1 LNTTI
6 FIPKKI
12 KVGYQNRNDTYT
24 QKLAYVIYYDEKNVL
39 RKQKS
44 WEGWRDK
51 NIEPDEFINEPTS
64 GFVLNKKVGDYQS
77 NWNHR
82 HAYCRVYDPRN
93 YEFEITIE
101 NLLYILENSNSIKGK
116 GLEGEF
122 VIAYSGKDLLLLP
135 VDSPDYKKI
144 TQHNKIIHEKNYV
157 KVKDLTLGGT
167 YKTKTNEEYIYMG
180 RFDYYADIYESIPYE
195 VDNNYYR
202 KTTKYKSVK
211 KNVNKGKHHY
221 FVLKEKD
228 EKRSEWFSILALK
241 SLGERFISI
250 ISSECVDNYAELFD
264 KLECNPHYSPID
276 ESKDEYIPYTFEEF
290 IEKLNSHMWSYY
302 FYDSQKNYL
311 SVDYAYK
318 KSKEDEQKYLLQ
330 NRNTYERSQELS
342 FEEIF
347 NQTQPMYKNIY
358 LTNGKLY
365 SEGK

>member
-6 FIPKKI
+6 FIPKTI

-24 QKLAYVIYYDEKNVL
+24 KKLAYVIYYDQKGKL
-39 RKQKS
+39 RKESS
-44 WEGWRDK
+44 WNGWRDK
-51 NIEPDEFINEPTS
+51 SIEPDEFVNEPIS
-64 GFVLNKKVGDYQS
+64 GFVLNKKVGDYDS
-77 NWNHR
+77 GWSHR
-82 HAYCRVYDPRN
+82 HAYCRVYDSRGDF
-93 YEFEITIE
+93 EFEITIE
-101 NLLYILENSNSIKGK
+101 NLLYILENATSTKGK
-116 GLEGEF
+116 GLEGQF
-122 VIAYSGKDLLLLP
+122 IFGWSGKDLILIP
-135 VDSPDYKKI
+135 CESPDYKEI
-144 TQHNKIIHEKNYV
+144 TQYNDIIHEKKYV

-180 RFDYYADIYESIPYE
+180 RFDYYDDKYESIPYE

-202 KTTKYKSVK
+202 KTTRYKSVK

-221 FVLKEKD
+221 FVKKYD
-228 EKRSEWFSILALK
+228 DDKYFSLLALK

-250 ISSECVDNYAELFD
+250 VSSECVDNYAELFD

-276 ESKDEYIPYTFEEF
+276 ESKDEYIAYTFEEF
-290 IEKLNSHMWSYY
+290 IEKLKNKMWYFY

-347 NQTQPMYKNIY
+347 NQTQPMYKNTY